1 MKTIQKAS
9 MKKKIISALFSL
21 VAFCAVIVI
30 IIVSRNT
37 SVSAAK
43 DDVIIGGKT
52 YSTKNPM
59 VILEIVPDKSFD
71 ILEPIQIYQ
80 VRRLVLISR

>member
-43 DDVIIGGKT
+43 DDVIIGGKLI
-52 YSTKNPM
+52 
-59 VILEIVPDKSFD
+59 VQRILWLFWRLCRINH
-71 ILEPIQIYQ
+71 LIY
-80 VRRLVLISR
+80 